1 MCLNKLSQFKEMS
14 YKTLRT
20 TSFILGSLQILAAIM
35 VVIIIS
41 SFWWFSI
48 FAGIS
53 GAFTLILAIKPHHR
67 FIVTAVL
74 ICSIVS
80 LLSSVCFLVYI
91 QKWSKEDRYGALV
104 LIGVLQSSLS
114 ISCLVLLELGLRQ
127 YCCCITKERNE
138 KSCENERLMPSA
150 PPESPS
156 PTYHELQLNI
166 TPYIRGQPINIF
178 SPRTPEE
185 DFINHYDAFPQFASH
200 FR

>member
-14 YKTLRT
+14 YKTLLT
-20 TSFILGSLQILAAIM
+20 TSLILGILQILAAII
-35 VVIIIS
+35 VVIINS

-53 GAFTLILAIKPHHR
+53 GTFTLILAIKPHHR

-91 QKWSKEDRYGALV
+91 EKWSKEDRYCVLV
-104 LIGVLQSSLS
+104 LIGVLQSSFS
-114 ISCLVLLELGLRQ
+114 ISCLVLLELGIRR
-127 YCCCITKERNE
+127 YCCCISKEGNE
-138 KSCENERLMPSA
+138 KSGENDLLMPSA
-150 PPESPS
+150 PPESPA
-156 PTYHELQLNI
+156 PTYHELHLNI
-166 TPYIRGQPINIF
+166 TPYIRGQPINIL
-178 SPRTPEE
+178 SPRTPEA

-200 FR
+200 SR